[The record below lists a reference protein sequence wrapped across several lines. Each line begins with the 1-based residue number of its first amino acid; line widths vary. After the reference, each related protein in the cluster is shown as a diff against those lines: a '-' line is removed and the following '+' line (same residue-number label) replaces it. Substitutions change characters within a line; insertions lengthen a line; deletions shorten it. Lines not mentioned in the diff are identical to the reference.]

1 MPLNYF
7 KRKCLSNYF
16 CNLLCEDMTAIP
28 LRKLK
33 AKAVMKDLSLQRI
46 AELSGVPY
54 SEASR
59 VLNGRLINPEYLSRI
74 EKAINTAPHP
84 K

>member
-1 MPLNYF
+1 MKPV
-7 KRKCLSNYF
+7 
-16 CNLLCEDMTAIP
+16 P

-33 AKAVMKDLSLQRI
+33 AKATMKDLSLKQI
-46 AELSGVPY
+46 SELSGVPY

-59 VLNGRLINPEYLSRI
+59 VLNGRLIHPEYRDRI
-74 EKAINTAPHP
+74 SKAINEAPSV